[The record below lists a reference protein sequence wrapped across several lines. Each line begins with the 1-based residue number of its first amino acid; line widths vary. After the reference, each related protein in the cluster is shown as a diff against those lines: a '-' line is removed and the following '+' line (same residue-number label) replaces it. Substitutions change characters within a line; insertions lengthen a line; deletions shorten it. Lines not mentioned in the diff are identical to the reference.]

1 MRTITPPPIPH
12 ARTAAKSPAGRQA
25 GADIPRRPVRR
36 EEREAWVIAFYMGGA
51 TVGEIAGVLAAGREW
66 VRQCVVGAG
75 LAWRRGARQI
85 DAIAILRE
93 VRRTGTL
100 SLKEVAARLG
110 YSEETVRQSVAALG
124 MTESVRR
131 LMRLRRRAARRVALA
146 NASADL
152 NALPLRA
159 IGARRIPAVRVA

>member
-1 MRTITPPPIPH
+1 MRTITPPPTP
-12 ARTAAKSPAGRQA
+12 RTAAKSPAGRQA

-93 VRRTGTL
+93 VR
-100 SLKEVAARLG
+100 
-110 YSEETVRQSVAALG
+110 SEE
-124 MTESVRR
+124 
-131 LMRLRRRAARRVALA
+131 RRVGKECR
-146 NASADL
+146 SRGTRDL
-152 NALPLRA
+152 
-159 IGARRIPAVRVA
+159 